1 MRQRLFDTTV
11 LSDPAWWHWTVTV
24 VLLAGHLMGC
34 PVSIY
39 FAIGLCAA
47 MAVYYAVRLRGLKPL
62 PVQICLAY
70 LVMLLAGLLPA
81 MAWIYWVQLIG
92 TTARITVGY
101 CATAR
106 ALSLAPWNRAKP
118 WTLALTRQV
127 LLAPSTGGLLQLG
140 RPEGAPTGASCSLK
154 NRPRATVGKDVL
166 GLGN

>member
-11 LSDPAWWHWTVTV
+11 FSDPAWWHWSVTV

-34 PVSIY
+34 PVAIY

-47 MAVYYAVRLRGLKPL
+47 MGVYYAVRLRGLKPL

-70 LVMLLAGLLPA
+70 LLMLVAGLLPA
-81 MAWIYWVQLIG
+81 MAWLHWIQLIG
-92 TTARITVGY
+92 TTARVTVGY

-106 ALSLAPWNRAKP
+106 MLSLAPWNRTKP

-127 LLAPSTGGLLQLG
+127 FLAPSTGGLFQLS
-140 RPEGAPTGASCSLK
+140 REEDKPTGACCSLK
-154 NRPRATVGKDVL
+154 NRPLPTVSKDS
-166 GLGN
+166 GGA